1 MAVKWPSARLTEQGE
16 MAARMGDLDWKA
28 TPVGAAATWPDA
40 LRTAVEICL
49 GSRFPIMIFW
59 GDKLVQFYNDAYRPI
74 LGEHKH
80 PQFIGQPAKGC
91 WPEIWDTVG
100 PMLHQVLVSGEATW
114 SEDLPLP
121 MIRNGF
127 LEEAYFTFSYS
138 PVADG
143 SVVGGVFCAVQ
154 ETTEQVL
161 GRRRLMT
168 LRDLSANAANRPG
181 VGERLM
187 QVLAESPDV
196 PFALLLD
203 LPVDQPV
210 QVAEHAGLRAWTAIP
225 SALAAAARLASATG
239 VPIEIE
245 VEPDL
250 AHMLGAESWANP
262 PKLAQLI
269 PLGSQ
274 SAEGAMVLALG
285 VSSSLPFDATYRH
298 FFGLVGTHV
307 AASLAMARAF
317 DEDRRRLEAMAELDR
332 AKTTFFSNVSHE
344 FRTPLTLLLGPL
356 ADLQERLGN
365 DLDPADRALLAIAH
379 RNAQRLL
386 RLVNGLLDFARIEAG
401 QMTASPWSVDL
412 ADHTIAT
419 ASMFQSAF
427 DAAGVEFVIDCAP
440 LTRPVIVDPEM
451 WEKVVLNL
459 LSNAFKFTLDGTV
472 EIRLREDRLTGE
484 AELTVSDTGV
494 GVPEHELP
502 HLFDRFYRVEGAGGR
517 SLEGSGI
524 GLALV
529 EALVKLHGGTISVS
543 SREAQGTTF
552 VVRIPLVAAPADYAT
567 AGPAPVYVAS
577 VAPVFVEEAMRWLP
591 DADADGPGPTALQ
604 YSENGA
610 GAGRT
615 DGARILIAEDN
626 ADLREYLVRLLG
638 HRWTVDRASDGHQ
651 ALEAVRAHLPDLVI
665 ADVMMP
671 RMDGLE
677 LVRALRADE
686 STERLPVVLLSARA
700 GEEARIEGLEA
711 GADDYLVK
719 PFSSR
724 ELVATIAAR
733 LEISQAREASRNAVE
748 QARQNLYHLLMQA
761 PVPFCTLR
769 GPDLIFEIVNE
780 PYYAVTGLHDVV
792 GRRLVDVMPEVEAYG
807 FPTLLRNVMETGE
820 PHIGLETRIEFQHP
834 DGIEV
839 EYMNFIYAPMR
850 DRDDRIDGV
859 LVVASVVTQEV
870 LARGAMQ
877 DALDAQAE
885 HTRVLEFQRG
895 ELQRANAAKDEFLG
909 LVSHELRT
917 PITTIFGNAELL
929 RKHSDHLDLPTRDAL
944 VGDISAEADRL
955 HRIIENLLVLA
966 RGTQGTL
973 DSEPV
978 LVDRVVQRVVTEHN
992 KTFPSRD
999 VRVDLS
1005 GGEAVVEATTIQIE
1019 QVLRNLISN
1028 AEKYSESDRPIDV
1041 SVRAVDGDVEVEVGD
1056 RGIGF
1061 SAVDESNAFTPFC
1074 RSTEAEAVAAG
1085 VGIGLVVCKR
1095 IVESLGGSMRIGRRE
1110 GGGAIVCFSLPSIS
1124 LGNEDDIKANV
1135 TR

>member
-1 MAVKWPSARLTEQGE
+1 MGVNWPSKRLTEQGE
-16 MAARMGDLDWKA
+16 MAARMRDFDWET
-28 TPVGAAATWPDA
+28 TPVGAVATWPEA
-40 LRTAVEICL
+40 LRSAVDLIL
-49 GSRFPIMIFW
+49 GSRFPMAIFW
-59 GDKLVQFYNDAYRPI
+59 GEDLVQFYNDAFRPM

-80 PQFIGQPAKGC
+80 PRFLGRPAVEC
-91 WPEIWDTVG
+91 WSEIWDIVG
-100 PMLHQVLVSGEATW
+100 PMMDQVTTGAEATW
-114 SEDLPLP
+114 SEDLPLE
-121 MIRNGF
+121 MSRNGF
-127 LEEAYFTFSYS
+127 VEETYFTFSYS
-138 PVADG
+138 PIPDRNAIGGLLNVA
-143 SVVGGVFCAVQ
+143 Q

-161 GRRRLMT
+161 GRRRLGT
-168 LRDLSANAANRPG
+168 LRRLSAVALNEPG

-187 QVLAESPDV
+187 QPLAGNPDV

-203 LPVDQPV
+203 HVVGRPVV
-210 QVAEHAGLRAWTAIP
+210 VAAHVGLRAFGTIP
-225 SALAAAARLASATG
+225 VALEVAAALATATG
-239 VPIEIE
+239 EATEID
-245 VEPDL
+245 VGPDL
-250 AHMLGAESWANP
+250 ALAIGTDPFVGFAM
-262 PKLAQLI
+262 LAQVL
-269 PLGSQ
+269 PLGGRSDYGGAVLVLGISPRLAFE
-274 SAEGAMVLALG
+274 SA
-285 VSSSLPFDATYRH
+285 YRR
-298 FFGLVGTHV
+298 FFGLVGTQV
-307 AASLAMARAF
+307 AASISIARTY
-317 DEDRRRLEAMAELDR
+317 EEEHRRLEAMAELDR

-356 ADLQERLGN
+356 TDLQERLGN
-365 DLDPADRALLAIAH
+365 DLDPDDRALLAIAH

-401 QMTASPWSVDL
+401 HMTASPRSVDL
-412 ADHTIAT
+412 AEHTIAT
-419 ASMFQSAF
+419 ASMFRSAF
-427 DAAGVEFVIDCAP
+427 DAAGVEFVIDCGP
-440 LTRPVIVDPEM
+440 LTRLATVDPAM

-494 GVPEHELP
+494 GVPEGELP
-502 HLFDRFYRVEGAGGR
+502 HLFDRFYRVEGSGGR
-517 SLEGSGI
+517 SIEGSGI

-543 SREAQGTTF
+543 SRATQGTTF
-552 VVRIPLVAAPADYAT
+552 VVRVPLMAAPVDQVTAD
-567 AGPAPVYVAS
+567 PAPGYVPS

-591 DADADGPGPTALQ
+591 DAGADGAASLVSPFCADEP
-604 YSENGA
+604 
-610 GAGRT
+610 
-615 DGARILIAEDN
+615 GARPTHDARIVIAEDN
-626 ADLREYLVRLLG
+626 ADLREYLGRLLG
-638 HRWTVDRASDGHQ
+638 SRWTVDRTSDGQ
-651 ALEAVRAHLPDLVI
+651 EALEAIRAHLPDLVI

-671 RMDGLE
+671 RMDGLD

-724 ELVATIAAR
+724 ELVATVAAR

-748 QARQNLYHLLMQA
+748 EARQNLYHLLMQA

-780 PYYAVTGLHDVV
+780 PYYAVTGFQDVV
-792 GRRLVDVMPEVEAYG
+792 GRRLVDVMPEVEGYG

-850 DRDDRIDGV
+850 DRDDRVDGV
-859 LVVASVVTQEV
+859 MVVASVVTQEV
-870 LARGAMQ
+870 LARGTMQ
-877 DALDAQAE
+877 DALDKQAE
-885 HTRVLEFQRG
+885 YNRVLELQQG
-895 ELQRANAAKDEFLG
+895 ELRRANAAKDEFLG

-929 RKHSDHLDLPTRDAL
+929 RKHSSHLDQPTRDAL
-944 VGDISAEADRL
+944 VEDISAEADRL

-966 RGTQGTL
+966 RGTHGTP

-978 LVDRVVQRVVTEHN
+978 LVDRVVQRVVTEHH

-1005 GGEAVVEATTIQIE
+1005 GGDAVVEATTIQIE

-1041 SVRAVDGDVEVEVGD
+1041 SVRAVDGDVQVEVGD

-1061 SAVDESNAFTPFC
+1061 SAVDESNAFTPFY

-1110 GGGAIVCFSLPSIS
+1110 GGGAIVRFSLPSIS
-1124 LGNEDDIKANV
+1124 LGNEDDIKATV